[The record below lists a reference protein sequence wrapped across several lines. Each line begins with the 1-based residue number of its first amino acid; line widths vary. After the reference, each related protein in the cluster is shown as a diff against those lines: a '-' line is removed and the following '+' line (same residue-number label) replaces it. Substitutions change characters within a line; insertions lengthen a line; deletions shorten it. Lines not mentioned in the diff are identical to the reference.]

1 MGMGDQPK
9 HIMAYLHTQI
19 YMYIFIYKYTL
30 CIFKFIRHRI
40 TTFATDHI
48 KPGQV
53 VVLEGRHF
61 QDFSAGDS
69 GIVIRADAE
78 SQTCQVPR
86 RLGFLRSAR
95 ATVVEIH
102 HD

>member
-1 MGMGDQPK
+1 M
-9 HIMAYLHTQI
+9 HTAFSSLSGTGLQ
-19 YMYIFIYKYTL
+19 
-30 CIFKFIRHRI
+30 H
-40 TTFATDHI
+40 FATDHI

-95 ATVVEIH
+95 ATVV
-102 HD
+102 